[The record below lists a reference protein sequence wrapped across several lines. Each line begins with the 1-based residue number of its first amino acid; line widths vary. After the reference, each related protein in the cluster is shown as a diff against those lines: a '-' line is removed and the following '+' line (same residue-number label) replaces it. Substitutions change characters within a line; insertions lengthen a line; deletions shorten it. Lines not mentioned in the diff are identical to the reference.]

1 MTGRL
6 SLLGAGKQA
15 VAKKFQT
22 PTDIAGLDYWADFS
36 DANTMF
42 TDAGT
47 THVSANDDKVYQV
60 NDKSATGRTAI
71 QTTEANR
78 PLYKT
83 NGLNGKSVLN
93 FAGDQW
99 LDLSS
104 ACASAPVTVFLAAYR
119 TYNKYETY
127 LGYSGSVPSL
137 RNYAPAIE
145 AITSTN
151 QTRSSELWGRTSGHM
166 VLAVTHVSNGGAL
179 DIYDKNISYASAD
192 KTGTFGGFNTIGSS
206 ASQKLSDNIYEI
218 IIYNSVLAQADM
230 EAVTTYLMTKWG
242 IT

>member
-1 MTGRL
+1 MAGRL

-22 PTDIAGLDYWADFS
+22 PTDIAGLDYWVDFS

-93 FAGDQW
+93 FAGGQW

-119 TYNKYETY
+119 TYNSYGTY
-127 LGYSGSVPSL
+127 LGSSKFAPSL
-137 RNYAPAIE
+137 INYGANIE
-145 AITSTN
+145 FHTSTN
-151 QTRSSELWGRTSGHM
+151 ETSSSILWGTTSGLM
-166 VLAVTHVSNGGAL
+166 VLAVTHVSDGGAL
-179 DIYDKNISYASAD
+179 HIYDKNISYASAD
-192 KTGTFGGFNTIGSS
+192 KTGTFGGFTNIGKSNYG
-206 ASQKLSDNIYEI
+206 KLSDNIYEI

-242 IT
+242 IS